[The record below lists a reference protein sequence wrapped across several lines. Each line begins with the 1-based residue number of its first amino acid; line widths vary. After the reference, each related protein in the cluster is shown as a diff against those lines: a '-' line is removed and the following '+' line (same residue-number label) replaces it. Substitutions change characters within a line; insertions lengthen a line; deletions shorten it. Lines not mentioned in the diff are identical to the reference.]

1 MDRLFITCLQATPP
15 WRLGSL
21 TSQLRRADT
30 STTPASYLR
39 HTSHRVEHD
48 AASHKHHLA
57 RMAHILDQAQTMHD
71 QSTYAQMACDENQ
84 ECADFLKDMDN
95 YLRGKIEAL
104 KRDVSDI
111 DVVFRQH
118 SVDVQG
124 ANVGLMA
131 LLSLIFFRV
140 VIYMAFIRL
149 GASRPIASVLAL
161 SLPASL

>member
-1 MDRLFITCLQATPP
+1 
-15 WRLGSL
+15 
-21 TSQLRRADT
+21 
-30 STTPASYLR
+30 
-39 HTSHRVEHD
+39 
-48 AASHKHHLA
+48 
-57 RMAHILDQAQTMHD
+57 MAHILDQAQTVHD
-71 QSTYAQMACDENQ
+71 QSTYTQMACDENQ
-84 ECADFLKDMDN
+84 ECADFLKDMDD

-124 ANVGLMA
+124 LMV

-140 VIYMAFIRL
+140 AIYMAFIRL
-149 GASRPIASVLAL
+149 GASGPIASVLAL